1 MVKGKKT
8 KTKEKMRK
16 KIILTPIQSKIIKRK
31 LEEAKQSR
39 LIKQIAFNTELT
51 PRDKVKQIRT
61 IINGNK

>member
-1 MVKGKKT
+1 
-8 KTKEKMRK
+8 MRK